1 MLTEF
6 KRNTMA
12 LPQNNANQM
21 PVMSFQTGK
30 ENDSDGEFN
39 IDDIEQ

>member
-1 MLTEF
+1 MTEF

-12 LPQNNANQM
+12 LPDNDSGKL
-21 PVMSFQTGK
+21 PVMSFQTGI
-30 ENDSDGEFN
+30 ENDSDGEFH